1 MLIRVCISKR
11 ISNTRNVFDILKAVL
26 TFICLQK
33 CPTSPNIKTWELT
46 ISAECLLRFGNH
58 NQKIIAVSELRC
70 TITKFPNE
78 PLLENY
84 RQKKDKFGIAT
95 FVSSKFPSNH
105 FCKVLFFRPSRVSEM
120 NVVRKLYPRRKINHI
135 GCSNQHC
142 RLWLPNPWQGLY
154 VNDCVRNRK
163 HVLCFYRFSV

>member
-1 MLIRVCISKR
+1 MFIRVCISKR

-46 ISAECLLRFGNH
+46 ISAECLPRFGNH

-105 FCKVLFFRPSRVSEM
+105 FCKVLFLDPPAL
-120 NVVRKLYPRRKINHI
+120 VRWALLGNYILEEKSITLDAQINI
-135 GCSNQHC
+135 
-142 RLWLPNPWQGLY
+142 
-154 VNDCVRNRK
+154 VDCDFQILGKVYMLTT
-163 HVLCFYRFSV
+163 V

>member
-105 FCKVLFFRPSRVSEM
+105 FCKVLVLDPLAL
-120 NVVRKLYPRRKINHI
+120 VRWTLLENYILEEKSITLDAQINI
-135 GCSNQHC
+135 
-142 RLWLPNPWQGLY
+142 
-154 VNDCVRNRK
+154 VDCDFQILGKV
-163 HVLCFYRFSV
+163 YI